1 MESGVVGQS
10 IARPPSTHL
19 NAPLPEILD
28 ILRGRVPSGDREK
41 FQMLARLAE
50 ASTEFDFLEL
60 RRRIKWTFRLFSD
73 GAMGREYIGRLG
85 RSLPSKT
92 DLIQRELRFIADFL
106 TLMQTAHYHLL
117 SKELWDIALRE
128 DFELTMPLKVNLDVM
143 DSKMLTRF
151 WAERPSQREAMPH
164 VANRVL
170 IFYRG
175 VSVSKKTDA
184 FMSEK
189 FDLLATYLVTDPLTY
204 IWNKL
209 NGKLSETKREK
220 REGTRE
226 DAEKGVKRV
235 SLRSLLPDWKS
246 VVRQFFAKIEISEP
260 TFDSVVVLYRKAKA
274 SLLPSTP
281 NTKDNYHQAKR
292 NIVIKMFDSVPCAD
306 LEVIFPEKVVNIR
319 KTSWIYILITLV
331 VAVISAAITITQTDI
346 EMAVIGSALMLF
358 FGKAFQS
365 YTSMQR
371 EKAAMSAKIS
381 KMLYD
386 KTRDSQDGALFALL
400 DDMADQHMKRL
411 CVAYSL
417 LLLNSQKTA
426 EIDELDYLCE
436 LFFKENFGK
445 EVDFC
450 LREKVSHLISAG
462 LVTEDP
468 ENKEQLIAVELD
480 TAIVHRSR
488 RPRMPKLTILLLG
501 HVQREM
507 DK

>member
-10 IARPPSTHL
+10 IARPASTYL

-28 ILRGRVPSGDREK
+28 ILRGRVPSGDRAK
-41 FQMLARLAE
+41 FEMLARLAE

-73 GAMGREYIGRLG
+73 GAMGREHVGRLG
-85 RSLPSKT
+85 RSLPSKS

-117 SKELWDIALRE
+117 SKELWDVALSE
-128 DFELTMPLKVNLDVM
+128 DFELTMPLKVNLNVM

-151 WAERPSQREAMPH
+151 WAERPTQREALPH
-164 VANRVL
+164 VADRVL

-175 VSVSKKTDA
+175 VSVGTKTDV
-184 FMSEK
+184 FISEK

-209 NGKLSETKREK
+209 NGKPSETKPEK
-220 REGTRE
+220 SEEESE
-226 DAEKGVKRV
+226 DAERSVKRV

-246 VVRQFFAKIEISEP
+246 VVRQFFSKLEISEP

-274 SLLPSTP
+274 SLQPSTP

-292 NIVIKMFDSVPCAD
+292 NIVIKMFDSVPSAD
-306 LEVIFPEKVVNIR
+306 LEVIFPEKVVDIR
-319 KTSWIYILITLV
+319 KTSWIYILITLA
-331 VAVISAAITITQTDI
+331 VAVISVAITIWQTDI

-371 EKAAMSAKIS
+371 EKAAMTAKIS

-400 DDMADQHMKRL
+400 DDMADQHLKRL
-411 CVAYSL
+411 CVAYTL
-417 LLLNSQKTA
+417 LLLVSQKTA
-426 EIDELDYLCE
+426 EIDELNLLCE
-436 LFFKENFGK
+436 QFFKENFGK
-445 EVDFC
+445 DVDFC
-450 LREKVSHLISAG
+450 LREKIPHLISSG
-462 LVTEDP
+462 LITKDP
-468 ENKEQLIAVELD
+468 EDKERLIAVD
-480 TAIVHRSR
+480 FDAAIVHLDVRRYPNSRSCS
-488 RPRMPKLTILLLG
+488 
-501 HVQREM
+501 
-507 DK
+507 